1 MHGAWLNY
9 RSMTADPSLKEQK
22 LKPGTVKRIFSFA
35 KPYQVSIY
43 VYLATVVVDAALIV
57 ATPLLLKKLIDDG
70 VMPKDSSVV
79 TQLAFFVALIAVADA
94 AFNMLGRYFS
104 SRIGEGLIYDLRSLV
119 FAHVQKQSI
128 AFFTRTQTGALISR
142 INSDV
147 IGAQQAFTSTLSG
160 LVSNVVS
167 LLLVGITMLI
177 LSWQITIFSLL
188 MLPLFLIPTKWVGR
202 RLQSLTRE
210 SFTLNSE
217 MSSTMTER
225 FNVSGA
231 MLVSLYGQPL
241 REEAGFR
248 VRARRVA
255 DIGIKTAM
263 LNRLFFIALTSVAA
277 IATAIAYGIGGH
289 LAINGGLTVGTLL
302 AITALLARLYG
313 PLTALSNVRIDVMTS
328 LVSFERVFEVLDL
341 EPMVKDRSGAIALK
355 SSKGKIEFKNVDFS
369 YPNAQEISLASL
381 ESVAKAETVTSGIVL
396 KGLTFTVEPGTTT
409 ALVGPSGAG
418 KTTISALIPR
428 LYDVT
433 GGSIKIDGND
443 IRDVTLESLRNSIG
457 VVMQDAHLFHETIVE
472 NLRYAKQDAT
482 QDQMQSACEAA
493 QIWDLIKSLP
503 NGFETMVGERG
514 HRLSGGEKQ
523 RLAIARLL
531 LKSPS
536 IVILD
541 EATAHLDSENEQLVH
556 AALSH
561 ALKGRTSIVIA
572 HRLSTVRE
580 ADQILVLDK
589 GVIVEQGKHD
599 ELIARG
605 GLYSELKFC
614 HKRSIHQ
621 RIATAARRPYEDHRL
636 TQVIAQGQQELIA
649 GGIHLLSR
657 CNIFQFLVEIGHLI
671 Y

>member
-1 MHGAWLNY
+1 MSMHAAWMTH
-9 RSMTADPSLKEQK
+9 RSMTADPSVKEQK

-35 KPYQVSIY
+35 RPYRTNIII
-43 VYLATVVVDAALIV
+43 YLATVVIDAGLVV
-57 ATPLLLKKLIDDG
+57 ATPLLLKRLIDDG
-70 VMPKDSSVV
+70 VIPKNPSVV
-79 TQLAFFVALIAVADA
+79 TNLAILVGLLAIADA
-94 AFNMLGRYFS
+94 GFNMLGRYFS

-147 IGAQQAFTSTLSG
+147 IGAQQAFTATLSG
-160 LVSNVVS
+160 VVSNVVS
-167 LLLVGITMLI
+167 LVLVTITMLI

-188 MLPLFLIPTKWVGR
+188 LLPVFLIPTKWVGR

-210 SFTLNSE
+210 SFGVNAE

-231 MLVSLYGQPL
+231 MLVALYGEPDHE
-241 REEAGFR
+241 REYFR
-248 VRARRVA
+248 SRARRVA
-255 DIGIKTAM
+255 DIGIKMAM

-277 IATAIAYGIGGH
+277 IATAFAYGIGGH
-289 LAINGGLTVGTLL
+289 LAINGGVTVGTLL

-341 EPMVKDRSGAIALK
+341 EPMVKSRDNAIELK
-355 SSKGKIEFKNVDFS
+355 TTEPHIEFKNVYFS
-369 YPNAQEISLASL
+369 YPRAEEISLASL
-381 ESVAKAETVTSGIVL
+381 ESAAKAETVQSGQVL
-396 KGLTFTVEPGTTT
+396 KDLSFVAAPGTMT

-418 KTTISALIPR
+418 KTTISALLPR

-433 GGSIKIDGND
+433 DGSISIDGHD
-443 IRDVTLESLRNSIG
+443 IRDLTLESLRNSIG
-457 VVMQDAHLFHETIVE
+457 VVMQDAHLFHETIAE

-482 QDQMQSACEAA
+482 EEEMMQACKSA
-493 QIWDLIKSLP
+493 QIWSLVESLP

-531 LKSPS
+531 LKSPAV
-536 IVILD
+536 VILD
-541 EATAHLDSENEQLVH
+541 EATAHLDSENEELVH
-556 AALSH
+556 AALQT

-572 HRLSTVRE
+572 HRLSTVRD
-580 ADQILVLDK
+580 ADQILVLEK
-589 GVIVEQGKHD
+589 GTIVERGTHD
-599 ELIARG
+599 ELVAKG
-605 GLYSELKFC
+605 GLYSELYN
-614 HKRSIHQ
+614 RQ
-621 RIATAARRPYEDHRL
+621 DL
-636 TQVIAQGQQELIA
+636 TGT
-649 GGIHLLSR
+649 S
-657 CNIFQFLVEIGHLI
+657 N
-671 Y
+671 

>member
-1 MHGAWLNY
+1 MHAAWMTH
-9 RSMTADPSLKEQK
+9 RSMTADPSVKEQK

-35 KPYQVSIY
+35 RPYRTNII
-43 VYLATVVVDAALIV
+43 VYLATVVVDAGLVV
-57 ATPLLLKKLIDDG
+57 ATPLLLKRLIDDG
-70 VMPKDSSVV
+70 VIPKDASVV
-79 TQLAFFVALIAVADA
+79 TNLAILVGLIAIADA
-94 AFNMLGRYFS
+94 GFNMLGRYFS

-119 FAHVQKQSI
+119 FSHVQKQSI

-147 IGAQQAFTSTLSG
+147 IGAQQAFTATLSG
-160 LVSNVVS
+160 VVSNVVS
-167 LLLVGITMLI
+167 LFLVTITMLI

-188 MLPLFLIPTKWVGR
+188 LLPVFLIPTKWVGR

-210 SFTLNSE
+210 SFGVNAE

-231 MLVSLYGQPL
+231 MLVALYGEPA
-241 REEAGFR
+241 REREYFR
-248 VRARRVA
+248 SRARRVA
-255 DIGIKTAM
+255 DIGIKMAM

-277 IATAIAYGIGGH
+277 IATAFAYGIGGH
-289 LAINGGLTVGTLL
+289 LAIQGGVTVGTLL

-341 EPMVKDRSGAIALK
+341 EPMVKNLENAKVLQTTQPR
-355 SSKGKIEFKNVDFS
+355 IEFKNVNFS
-369 YPNAQEISLASL
+369 YPRAEEISLASL
-381 ESVAKAETVTSGIVL
+381 ESAAKAETVQSGQVL
-396 KGLTFTVEPGTTT
+396 NNLSFVAAPGTMT

-418 KTTISALIPR
+418 KTTISALLPR

-433 GGSIKIDGND
+433 DGAISIDGHD
-443 IRDVTLESLRNSIG
+443 IRDLTLESLRDSIG
-457 VVMQDAHLFHETIVE
+457 VVMQDAHLFHETIAE

-482 QDQMQSACEAA
+482 EEELIQACKSA
-493 QIWDLIKSLP
+493 QIWTLIDSLP
-503 NGFETMVGERG
+503 NRFETMVGERG

-536 IVILD
+536 VVILD

-556 AALSH
+556 AALQT

-572 HRLSTVRE
+572 HRLSTVRD
-580 ADQILVLDK
+580 ADQILVLEK
-589 GVIVEQGKHD
+589 GSIVERGTHD
-599 ELIARG
+599 ELVAKG
-605 GLYSELKFC
+605 GLYSDLYT
-614 HKRSIHQ
+614 RQ
-621 RIATAARRPYEDHRL
+621 DLTGAA
-636 TQVIAQGQQELIA
+636 
-649 GGIHLLSR
+649 
-657 CNIFQFLVEIGHLI
+657 N
-671 Y
+671 

>member
-35 KPYQVSIY
+35 KPYQISIY
-43 VYLATVVVDAALIV
+43 IYLATVVVDAALIV

-70 VMPKDSSVV
+70 VIPKDSSVV
-79 TQLAFFVALIAVADA
+79 TQLAFFVALIAIADA

-147 IGAQQAFTSTLSG
+147 IGAQQAFTATLSG

-177 LSWQITIFSLL
+177 LSWQITVFSLL

-231 MLVSLYGQPL
+231 MLVSLYGQPM

-248 VRARRVA
+248 LRARRVA

-341 EPMVKDRSGAIALK
+341 EPMVKDRNGAITLNT
-355 SSKGKIEFKNVDFS
+355 SRGKIEFKNVGFS
-369 YPNAQEISLASL
+369 YPNADEISLASL
-381 ESVAKAETVTSGIVL
+381 ESVAKAETVSSGNVL
-396 KGLTFTVEPGTTT
+396 KGLSFIVEPGTTT

-433 GGSIKIDGND
+433 DGAITIDGND
-443 IRDVTLESLRNSIG
+443 IRDLTLESLRNSIG
-457 VVMQDAHLFHETIVE
+457 VVMQDAHLFHESIAE

-493 QIWDLIKSLP
+493 QIWDLVKSLP

-556 AALSH
+556 AALSN

-599 ELIARG
+599 ELIARC
-605 GLYSELKFC
+605 GLYSELYN
-614 HKRSIHQ
+614 RQ
-621 RIATAARRPYEDHRL
+621 DLTGAT
-636 TQVIAQGQQELIA
+636 
-649 GGIHLLSR
+649 
-657 CNIFQFLVEIGHLI
+657 N
-671 Y
+671 

>member
-1 MHGAWLNY
+1 
-9 RSMTADPSLKEQK
+9 MTADPSVKEQK

-35 KPYQVSIY
+35 RPYRTNIII
-43 VYLATVVVDAALIV
+43 YLATVVVDAGLIV
-57 ATPLLLKKLIDDG
+57 ATPLLLKRLIDEG
-70 VMPKDSSVV
+70 VIPKDPSVV
-79 TQLAFFVALIAVADA
+79 TNLAILVGLIAIADA
-94 AFNMLGRYFS
+94 GFNMLGRYFS

-119 FAHVQKQSI
+119 FSHVQKQSI

-147 IGAQQAFTSTLSG
+147 IGAQQAFTATLSG
-160 LVSNVVS
+160 VVSNVVS
-167 LLLVGITMLI
+167 LFLVTITMLI

-188 MLPLFLIPTKWVGR
+188 LLPVFLIPTKWVGR

-210 SFTLNSE
+210 SFGVNAE

-231 MLVSLYGQPL
+231 MLVALYGEPA
-241 REEAGFR
+241 REREYFR
-248 VRARRVA
+248 SRARRVA
-255 DIGIKTAM
+255 DIGIKMAM

-277 IATAIAYGIGGH
+277 IATAFAYGIGGH
-289 LAINGGLTVGTLL
+289 LAIQGGVTVGTLL

-341 EPMVKDRSGAIALK
+341 EPMVKNRENAKVLQTTQPR
-355 SSKGKIEFKNVDFS
+355 IEFKNVNFS
-369 YPNAQEISLASL
+369 YPRAEEISLASL
-381 ESVAKAETVTSGIVL
+381 ESAAKAETVQSGQVL
-396 KGLTFTVEPGTTT
+396 NDLSFVAAPGTMT

-418 KTTISALIPR
+418 KTTISALLPR

-433 GGSIKIDGND
+433 DGAISIDGHD
-443 IRDVTLESLRNSIG
+443 IRDLTLESLRDSIG
-457 VVMQDAHLFHETIVE
+457 VVMQDAHLFHETIAE

-482 QDQMQSACEAA
+482 EEEMIQACKSA
-493 QIWDLIKSLP
+493 QIWSLIDSLP
-503 NGFETMVGERG
+503 NRFETMVGERG

-536 IVILD
+536 VVILD

-556 AALSH
+556 AALQT

-572 HRLSTVRE
+572 HRLSTVRD
-580 ADQILVLDK
+580 ADQILVLEK
-589 GVIVEQGKHD
+589 GSIVERGTHD
-599 ELIARG
+599 ELVAKG
-605 GLYSELKFC
+605 GLYSDLYN
-614 HKRSIHQ
+614 RQ
-621 RIATAARRPYEDHRL
+621 DLTGAA
-636 TQVIAQGQQELIA
+636 
-649 GGIHLLSR
+649 
-657 CNIFQFLVEIGHLI
+657 N
-671 Y
+671 